1 MIYPRNLVDKKIVI
15 KPDATKK
22 QYIKINV
29 EPIKAPFIV
38 INRIIGIKEI
48 SLKPV
53 LVEETNNESY
63 LFENHINVITG
74 KLDDLKI
81 IYNSLC
87 KPEIITFIKKYH
99 W

>member
-1 MIYPRNLVDKKIVI
+1 LVDKKIVI